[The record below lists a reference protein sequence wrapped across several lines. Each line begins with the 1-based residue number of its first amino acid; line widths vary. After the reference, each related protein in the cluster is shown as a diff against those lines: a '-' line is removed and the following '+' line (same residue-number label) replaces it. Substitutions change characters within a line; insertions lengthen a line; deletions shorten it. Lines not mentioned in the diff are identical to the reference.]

1 MRRNEMPELDLT
13 PAHTV
18 KVLSGLAKHCHKTA
32 EEFAATGDCN
42 KVEFY
47 YKKHHFFMVEL
58 YVAEFLTQMKEEID
72 NA

>member
-1 MRRNEMPELDLT
+1 LT

-47 YKKHHFFMVEL
+47 YKKHHFKWYVLCLFAL
-58 YVAEFLTQMKEEID
+58 YSSH
-72 NA
+72 